1 MERLHLV
8 GQVVGEMGVVV
19 GRRGPAG
26 RGVAGRFDAAAGGRR
41 EQWRQAGLGV
51 VVMVVVME
59 LLVLVL
65 GGGYGPSG
73 GRGGARGFL
82 LGGRLGRL
90 FPSGGQR
97 GGGEHRHRFG
107 VF

>member
-1 MERLHLV
+1 MEWLHLV

-19 GRRGPAG
+19 GRRGSAG
-26 RGVAGRFDAAAGGRR
+26 HGVAGRFDAAAGGCR

-51 VVMVVVME
+51 VVLMVVLMV
-59 LLVLVL
+59 LVLVL
-65 GGGYGPSG
+65 GSGQGASG